1 MRFDYTEA
9 QWVGVAFVV
18 LGLML
23 ALAWLV
29 RRYVPPFAAL
39 LIPTSVIAGF
49 VILLIGPQL
58 LGAWTGTS
66 GLLPHQVL
74 DVWAEM

>member
-1 MRFDYTEA
+1 MRVDYTEA

-18 LGLML
+18 LGLVL

-49 VILLIGPQL
+49 VILVLGPPRRS
-58 LGAWTGTS
+58 TS
-66 GLLPHQVL
+66 SGGIVRLRQGKEARRRP
-74 DVWAEM
+74 